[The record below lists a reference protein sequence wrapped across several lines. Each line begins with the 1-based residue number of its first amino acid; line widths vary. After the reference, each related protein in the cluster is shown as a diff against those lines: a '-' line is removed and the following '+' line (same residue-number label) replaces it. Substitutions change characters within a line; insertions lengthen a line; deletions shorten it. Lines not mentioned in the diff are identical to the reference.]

1 MKKVL
6 SLAAA
11 GLLAAGAAQAGSLTV
26 ANSDIVLYGGVS
38 ASYDWQDND
47 LAALSNAND
56 KFRVST
62 FAIGLMKKAGANSPI
77 GFNAAFAS
85 FQVPT
90 VLASPDVVNDT
101 DPGTP
106 GNQTALSYGATTDF
120 KPWLAYV
127 TIAPVEGLSV
137 DAGLLWS
144 KYGEAPLTILNPH
157 YARGAL
163 FVLFNPVLFAGARV
177 NYDAGIAKV
186 YAGYNQGGG
195 LFQSNVKDAVEAG
208 AMADLGMAK
217 AGIHIYDEAAGRN
230 IYTLCAKTDLEMATV
245 GIQLSYLKEDDALQ
259 DNTTDDDM
267 YGVALKI
274 SPKLANNMSVPI
286 RIEYVNTDAKDDD
299 TIWTFTITPTYR
311 PTANTFV
318 RVEAAY
324 TTADAKMFVDV
335 DDPTS
340 TKDNRTTL
348 AFEAG
353 FLF

>member
-11 GLLAAGAAQAGSLTV
+11 GLLAAGAAQAGTLTV
-26 ANSDIVLYGGVS
+26 ANSDITLYGGVS
-38 ASYDWQDND
+38 AGYEWQDND
-47 LAALSNAND
+47 FAAVNNSNDN
-56 KFRVST
+56 FRVNT
-62 FAIGLMKKAGANSPI
+62 FAIGLMKKADANSPI

-85 FQVPT
+85 FNVPT
-90 VLASPDVVNDT
+90 VIASTDVVNNGNGLLKW
-101 DPGTP
+101 GT
-106 GNQTALSYGATTDF
+106 TTTF

-127 TIAPVEGLSV
+127 TIAPIEGLSV
-137 DAGLLWS
+137 DAGLLWA

-157 YARGAL
+157 INRGAL
-163 FVLFNPVLFAGARV
+163 FVAFDPVLFAGARV
-177 NYDAGIAKV
+177 NYDAGVAKV

-195 LFQSNVKDAVEAG
+195 LYFPYSHTVNDAVEAG
-208 AMADLGMAK
+208 IMADLGMAK
-217 AGIHIYDEAAGRN
+217 AGFHIYDESSGRN

-245 GIQLSYLKEDDALQ
+245 GVQISYLKEDDALQ
-259 DNTTDDDM
+259 NNTSDDDM
-267 YGVALKI
+267 YGVALKVAPKIAENI
-274 SPKLANNMSVPI
+274 SIPV
-286 RIEYVNTDAKDDD
+286 RIEYVNTDAKNDD
-299 TIWTFTITPTYR
+299 TYWTFTITPTYK